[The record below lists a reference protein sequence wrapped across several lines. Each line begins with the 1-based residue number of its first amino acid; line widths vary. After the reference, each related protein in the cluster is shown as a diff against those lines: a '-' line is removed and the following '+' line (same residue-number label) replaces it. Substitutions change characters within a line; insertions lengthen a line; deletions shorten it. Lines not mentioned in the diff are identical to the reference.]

1 MMAVAG
7 SGHCATLSCRQ
18 VKFSETEFPT
28 RLKFLATR
36 VASSTRLCTLVWFEA
51 CVNVMEVSVLQ
62 IISVLGALA
71 ILGAYIANQFRL
83 IGPSN
88 MSYSVMNFI
97 GSAVLAVIA
106 VIEVQWGFILLE
118 GVWALV
124 SLWGIITLLRGGTPR
139 GAH

>member
-1 MMAVAG
+1 M
-7 SGHCATLSCRQ
+7 L
-18 VKFSETEFPT
+18 
-28 RLKFLATR
+28 
-36 VASSTRLCTLVWFEA
+36 
-51 CVNVMEVSVLQ
+51 NIILQ

-71 ILGAYIANQFRL
+71 ILGAYVANQFRL

-97 GSAVLAVIA
+97 GSAVLAVIS

-124 SLWGIITLLRGGTPR
+124 SLWGIVTLLRGGTPR